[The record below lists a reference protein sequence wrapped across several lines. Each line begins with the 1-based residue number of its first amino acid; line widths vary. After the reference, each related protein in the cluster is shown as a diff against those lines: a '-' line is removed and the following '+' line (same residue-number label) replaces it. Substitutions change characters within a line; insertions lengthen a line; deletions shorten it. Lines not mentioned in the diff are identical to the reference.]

1 MALFAAWLYVTVSWL
16 DVLPGYMRLCHGFV
30 FFLVICE
37 CVMALFSSWLYLSVS
52 CLYFLPGYI

>member
-1 MALFAAWLYVTVSWL
+1 MALFASWLYVTVSWL

-37 CVMALFSSWLYLSVS
+37 CVMATQSHVS
-52 CLYFLPGYI
+52 RKKIKT